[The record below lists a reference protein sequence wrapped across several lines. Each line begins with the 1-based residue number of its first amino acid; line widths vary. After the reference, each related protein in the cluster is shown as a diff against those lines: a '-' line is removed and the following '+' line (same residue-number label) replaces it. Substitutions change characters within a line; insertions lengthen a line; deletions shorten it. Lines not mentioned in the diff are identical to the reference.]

1 MSKRNLKLE
10 TFEKQIVS
18 LKKIKLNE
26 AQDLYRKMINE
37 TDNNKK
43 IKIRNDIIN
52 STLYAVLNYL
62 KNSNLDIL
70 ENGSY
75 DMDDI
80 ISATIEFYINEID
93 NGNLLNISGFSNLF
107 GSTYYTY
114 LSSIFVPQKEDIEIS
129 QIIGLDNFGDLM
141 EIFLFLKRNKDEVL
155 FEDYL
160 DTIKK
165 TSFGY
170 RFDEYYFNSLKTYFY
185 KCYEA
190 FQNIY
195 SKVNIDDDN
204 IPSKTKLKF
213 MRHLLIDI
221 SLRENISPTMISECD
236 FETEFINNYLIQKSI
251 DYIINDSG
259 LQKIEIDV
267 LIKRN
272 GIEDGERMNLDQ
284 VGMIYGKSGERIRQI
299 EAKALRKLRSPGR
312 RQNIYIDW
320 GN

>member
-1 MSKRNLKLE
+1 MDKLRLW
-10 TFEKQIVS
+10 FERISGYQK
-18 LKKIKLNE
+18 LKLNE
-26 AQDLYRKMINE
+26 AQELYKKMINE

-93 NGNLLNISGFSNLF
+93 NGNLLNISVFSNLF
-107 GSTYYTY
+107 GSTYYAY
-114 LSSIFVPQKEDIEIS
+114 LSNMFVHQKEDIEIS

-141 EIFLFLKRNKDEVL
+141 KLFLFLKRNKDEVL
-155 FEDYL
+155 FEEYL

-165 TSFGY
+165 SRFGY
-170 RFDEYYFNSLKTYFY
+170 RFDEYYFNNLKTYFY
-185 KCYEA
+185 KCYET

-195 SKVNIDDDN
+195 SKVNIDDEN
-204 IPSKTKLKF
+204 LPPKTKLKF

-221 SLRENISPTMISECD
+221 SLRENISPTMASECD
-236 FETEFINNYLIQKSI
+236 FETELINNYLIQKSI

-259 LQKIEIDV
+259 LQEREIGV
-267 LIKRN
+267 LIKRY
-272 GIEDGERMNLDQ
+272 GLEDGEIMNLEQ
-284 VGMIYGKSGERIRQI
+284 VGMIYGKSGGRIGQI
-299 EAKALRKLRSPGR
+299 EATALRKLRSPGR
-312 RQNIYIDW
+312 RQNIYNDW

>member
-10 TFEKQIVS
+10 NFEKQIVS
-18 LKKIKLNE
+18 LKQIKLNE
-26 AQDLYRKMINE
+26 AQELYRKMINE

-43 IKIRNDIIN
+43 IKIRNDIVN

-114 LSSIFVPQKEDIEIS
+114 LSSIFVPQKEDIEIGK
-129 QIIGLDNFGDLM
+129 IICLDNFGDLM

-165 TSFGY
+165 TSLGY
-170 RFDEYYFNSLKTYFY
+170 KFDEYYFNSLKTYFY
-185 KCYEA
+185 KCYEV

-195 SKVNIDDDN
+195 SKVNINDDN

-221 SLRENISPTMISECD
+221 SLRENISPTMISDDD
-236 FETEFINNYLIQKSI
+236 FETELINNYLIQKSI

-259 LQKIEIDV
+259 LQRIEIDV

>member
-10 TFEKQIVS
+10 NFEKQIVS
-18 LKKIKLNE
+18 LKQIKLNE
-26 AQDLYRKMINE
+26 AQELYRKMINE

-141 EIFLFLKRNKDEVL
+141 EIFLFLKRNKDEVS
-155 FEDYL
+155 FEEYL
-160 DTIKK
+160 DKVKK
-165 TSFGY
+165 TRFGY
-170 RFDEYYFNSLKTYFY
+170 RFDEYYFNNLKNYFY
-185 KCYEA
+185 KCYET

-195 SKVNIDDDN
+195 SKVDIDDNN

-221 SLRENISPTMISECD
+221 SLRENIIPTMISDDD
-236 FETEFINNYLIQKSI
+236 FETELINNYLIQKSI

-259 LQKIEIDV
+259 LQEIEIGV

-272 GIEDGERMNLDQ
+272 GIEDGEKMNLDQ

>member
-1 MSKRNLKLE
+1 MDKLRLW
-10 TFEKQIVS
+10 FERISGYQK
-18 LKKIKLNE
+18 LKLNE
-26 AQDLYRKMINE
+26 AQELYKKMINE

-93 NGNLLNISGFSNLF
+93 NGNLLNISVFSNLF
-107 GSTYYTY
+107 GSTYYAY
-114 LSSIFVPQKEDIEIS
+114 LSNMFVHQKEDIEIS

-141 EIFLFLKRNKDEVL
+141 KLFLFLKRNKDEVL
-155 FEDYL
+155 FEEYL

-165 TSFGY
+165 SRFGY
-170 RFDEYYFNSLKTYFY
+170 RFDEYYFNNLKTYFY
-185 KCYEA
+185 KCYET

-195 SKVNIDDDN
+195 SKVNIDDEN
-204 IPSKTKLKF
+204 LPPKTKLKF

-221 SLRENISPTMISECD
+221 SLRENISPTMASECD
-236 FETEFINNYLIQKSI
+236 FETELINNYYSTC
-251 DYIINDSG
+251 
-259 LQKIEIDV
+259 
-267 LIKRN
+267 
-272 GIEDGERMNLDQ
+272 
-284 VGMIYGKSGERIRQI
+284 
-299 EAKALRKLRSPGR
+299 
-312 RQNIYIDW
+312 IYISKIIKSHLIIIF
-320 GN
+320 NFLTIISTI

>member
-1 MSKRNLKLE
+1 MEKLELWFERINIYDKLKL
-10 TFEKQIVS
+10 K
-18 LKKIKLNE
+18 E
-26 AQDLYRKMINE
+26 AQDLYIEMINE
-37 TDNNKK
+37 TDDNKK
-43 IKIRNDIIN
+43 RTIRNNIIN

-80 ISATIEFYINEID
+80 ISVTIEFYINEID

-114 LSSIFVPQKEDIEIS
+114 LSSIFVTQKEDIEIS

-155 FEDYL
+155 FEEYL

-185 KCYEA
+185 KCYET

-195 SKVNIDDDN
+195 SKVNIDDEN
-204 IPSKTKLKF
+204 LPSKTKLKF

-221 SLRENISPTMISECD
+221 SLRENINPTMISECD
-236 FETEFINNYLIQKSI
+236 FEAELIDNYLIQKSI
-251 DYIINDSG
+251 DYIINGSG
-259 LQKIEIDV
+259 LQEREIDV
-267 LIKRN
+267 LIKRY
-272 GIEDGERMNLDQ
+272 GIENGERMNLDQ
-284 VGMIYGKSGERIRQI
+284 VGMIYGKSRERIRQI
-299 EAKALRKLRSPGR
+299 EAKALRKLRSPHR

>member
-1 MSKRNLKLE
+1 MEKLELWFERINIYEKLKL
-10 TFEKQIVS
+10 K
-18 LKKIKLNE
+18 E
-26 AQDLYRKMINE
+26 AQELYIEMIKE
-37 TDNNKK
+37 TDNDKK
-43 IKIRNDIIN
+43 RIIRNNIIN
-52 STLYAVLNYL
+52 STLYAALNYL

-141 EIFLFLKRNKDEVL
+141 EIFLFLKRNKDDVS
-155 FEDYL
+155 FEEYL
-160 DTIKK
+160 DKIEK
-165 TSFGY
+165 TRFGY
-170 RFDEYYFNSLKTYFY
+170 RFDEFYFNSLKTYFY
-185 KCYEA
+185 KCFEV

-195 SKVNIDDDN
+195 SKVNIDDNN

-221 SLRENISPTMISECD
+221 SLRENISSTMISECD

-251 DYIINDSG
+251 NYILKDSG
-259 LQKIEIDV
+259 LQEREVDV
-267 LIKRN
+267 LIKRF
-272 GIEDGERMNLDQ
+272 GIEDGEGMNLDQ
-284 VGMIYGKSGERIRQI
+284 VGMIYGKSRERIRQI

>member
-10 TFEKQIVS
+10 NFEKQIVS
-18 LKKIKLNE
+18 LKQIKLNE
-26 AQDLYRKMINE
+26 AQELYRKMINE

-141 EIFLFLKRNKDEVL
+141 EIFLFLKRNKDEIL

-165 TSFGY
+165 TRFGY
-170 RFDEYYFNSLKTYFY
+170 RFDEYYFNNLKNYFY
-185 KCYEA
+185 KCYET

-195 SKVNIDDDN
+195 SKVDIDDNN

-221 SLRENISPTMISECD
+221 SLRENISPTMISEGD

-299 EAKALRKLRSPGR
+299 EAKALRKLRSPGI